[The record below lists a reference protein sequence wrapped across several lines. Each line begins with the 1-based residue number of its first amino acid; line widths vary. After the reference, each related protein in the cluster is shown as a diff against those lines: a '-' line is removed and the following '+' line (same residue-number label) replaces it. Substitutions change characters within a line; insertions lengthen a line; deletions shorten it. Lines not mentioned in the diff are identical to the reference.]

1 MIIPNPQR
9 AAFLHTIE
17 RSGRWGDLRYTPSQ
31 VSVPRPVDPCCTSTC
46 PRSHPLSLPPRHL
59 TTWTTASH
67 LQTASCSFP
76 SCISAHSLH
85 CPAEVCV
92 FLDHHSHTPRV
103 LLVESLPLNA
113 QSVQGR
119 ARCSFRPPS
128 VLLFV
133 WPGLLLP
140 SPLARRLALQSTRL
154 SGFPERRDKGHAA
167 ARAWPIAQGR
177 GDFPP

>member
-1 MIIPNPQR
+1 MGRSQIHSLPSIGASTRRSELLLHKHLSPLTSALPPTPPPHHLDHR
-9 AAFLHTIE
+9 LSPPDSLVFISFLHLSPFITLPC
-17 RSGRWGDLRYTPSQ
+17 RS
-31 VSVPRPVDPCCTSTC
+31 
-46 PRSHPLSLPPRHL
+46 
-59 TTWTTASH
+59 
-67 LQTASCSFP
+67 
-76 SCISAHSLH
+76 
-85 CPAEVCV
+85 VCV